1 MANPLANLL
10 ESLQTLIWK
19 DDLHQLSPT
28 RRLLVQTLRVLYVL
42 LRDLLA
48 GELNLRAMSL
58 VYTTLLSL
66 VPLLAL
72 SFSVLKGFG
81 VHNQIQ
87 PLLYRFLEP
96 LGPKGVELAGH
107 VVNFVENVKVGVL
120 GTLGLIFLIYT
131 VLSLLQKI
139 EAAFNYVWR
148 VERLRSLGQR
158 FSSYL
163 SVVLIGPVLV
173 FASAGMTATVMSHE
187 LVRALAEIEPFGTL
201 LLAASKLL
209 PYVLVALAFTIVYI
223 FIPNTRVRMIPAAI
237 GGLVAGFLWHTAFW
251 AFAAFIASSTKYTA
265 IYSGFA
271 ILVLLLIW
279 LYVNWLVLLLGSQI
293 AFYVQHPQY
302 VTQQRV
308 RLVLS
313 NRLKEQLALAVMY
326 EVGRNHHLSRAPWT
340 LEALAERLRVPAE
353 PLARL
358 LGMLQATGYLA
369 ETADEPPA
377 FLPARDIATIGLYEL
392 LSDVR
397 RADESR
403 FVRPDRMLRLAPV
416 EAVMERL
423 EASWRDRLDGL
434 TLGELVREGGQAE
447 DA

>member
-237 GGLVAGFLWHTAFW
+237 GGLVAGFLWHTAF
-251 AFAAFIASSTKYTA
+251 IASSTKYTA

-340 LEALAERLRVPAE
+340 
-353 PLARL
+353 
-358 LGMLQATGYLA
+358 
-369 ETADEPPA
+369 
-377 FLPARDIATIGLYEL
+377 
-392 LSDVR
+392 
-397 RADESR
+397 SR